1 MKKYQYLMLLAV
13 ALILSGCTA
22 TNPPDAPA
30 AKGEWQ
36 PLNTSVSQIMKGY

>member
-1 MKKYQYLMLLAV
+1 MKKHIILFAV

-30 AKGEWQ
+30 AKGGWQ
-36 PLNTSVSQIMKGY
+36 PLNTSVSDIMKGQ